1 MRIEVLRDFDVERE
15 FKVVA

>member
-1 MRIEVLRDFDVERE
+1 MRIEVFRDFDVERE